1 MAPKV
6 LSGTTLGP
14 QMAIK
19 IHHRV
24 PQNSPRA
31 LPSWPPSHTLA
42 IISNFHSFLVPPSL
56 ELGSLGDARDRFWK
70 PPGVNL
76 RANCHFIQLL
86 ALPWKLRASNLRG
99 SAGRAEP
106 IKSAA
111 PLGVQGVLNALSDSC
126 QFLSDS
132 KSLLWPPPC
141 PPTLPQIC
149 AHSPRGRPKPPTLS
163 ILSRLFAVRK
173 LIKNQTPQKTSP
185 NRKIPILERQMSEF

>member
-19 IHHRV
+19 IHHWV

-70 PPGVNL
+70 PPKVNL
-76 RANCHFIQLL
+76 RAYCHFIQLV
-86 ALPWKLRASNLRG
+86 ALPCKLRASNLRG
-99 SAGRAEP
+99 SAGGRSPSNPPPPSRRAGFQGVSNLHSDFCRLLTSDGPRP
-106 IKSAA
+106 IRRPDPFRPATRPKSAPQA
-111 PLGVQGVLNALSDSC
+111 PNV
-126 QFLSDS
+126 
-132 KSLLWPPPC
+132 
-141 PPTLPQIC
+141 I
-149 AHSPRGRPKPPTLS
+149 
-163 ILSRLFAVRK
+163 
-173 LIKNQTPQKTSP
+173 
-185 NRKIPILERQMSEF
+185 

>member
-14 QMAIK
+14 QMATK

-31 LPSWPPSHTLA
+31 LPSWPPSHTLT
-42 IISNFHSFLVPPSL
+42 IISNVHSFLVPPSL

-76 RANCHFIQLL
+76 RAYCHFIQLV
-86 ALPWKLRASNLRG
+86 ALPCKLRASNLRG

-106 IKSAA
+106 IK
-111 PLGVQGVLNALSDSC
+111 
-126 QFLSDS
+126 FF
-132 KSLLWPPPC
+132 SLL
-141 PPTLPQIC
+141 
-149 AHSPRGRPKPPTLS
+149 
-163 ILSRLFAVRK
+163 K
-173 LIKNQTPQKTSP
+173 LGKLKASW
-185 NRKIPILERQMSEF
+185 KKAKGKLGASERQAKNTLKGN